1 MKKGAVIWI
10 LVSFHPLKILFL
22 PEYLDEDQGETGKDG
37 IWKGH
42 TFPSV
47 ALSSK
52 GYIEP
57 ALTCVLW
64 IL

>member
-1 MKKGAVIWI
+1 MIWTP
-10 LVSFHPLKILFL
+10 VSFHPLKILFL
-22 PEYLDEDQGETGKDG
+22 PDNLDEDQGETGKDG
-37 IWKGH
+37 IWKVH

-47 ALSSK
+47 ALSRK